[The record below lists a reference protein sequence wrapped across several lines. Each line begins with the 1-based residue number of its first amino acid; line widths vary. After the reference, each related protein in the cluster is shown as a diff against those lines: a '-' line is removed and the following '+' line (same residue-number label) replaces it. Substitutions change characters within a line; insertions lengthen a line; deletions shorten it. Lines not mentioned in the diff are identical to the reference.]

1 MRYMMNSRNRIW
13 WCAWL
18 LLYAVVMDAQVRRIT
33 LQDAVLLA
41 RTGSV
46 EAQSALSQLRSSYW
60 SYRSFRADQLPEVSL
75 SATLPSSSR
84 SYSAYQESTG
94 AYT

>member
-1 MRYMMNSRNRIW
+1 MNNRMW

-18 LLYAVVMDAQVRRIT
+18 FVPAMVVNAQVRQIT

-60 SYRSFRADQLPEVSL
+60 SYRSFCADQLPEVSL
-75 SATLPSSSR
+75 SATLPSYSR

-94 AYT
+94 A